1 MFGGPSL
8 TVYAKSLFLQPATPA
23 GQLCVPVFE
32 RPNVIT
38 FDGLKNND
46 VVSAESQVKE
56 SLIDHVND
64 GLDPHLVAASFAIGD
79 VDL

>member
-1 MFGGPSL
+1 M
-8 TVYAKSLFLQPATPA
+8 
-23 GQLCVPVFE
+23 FE

-56 SLIDHVND
+56 SLIEHVND

-79 VDL
+79 ADL